1 MHGLELI
8 ALDVAPGVAMESQ
21 SGLQMNR
28 PRVYGALAGPKRGRI
43 GAIVMHPT
51 SNFMGHYL
59 LEPFAQR
66 GIGLLALN
74 SRYVGNDSVLIME
87 RVLQDLGAG
96 VAYLRQ
102 HYDRVILI
110 GNSGGAALMSF
121 YQAQAEQLTLKDTPA
136 GDPLHITPE
145 ELPPADGVALMAG
158 HIGRSRLLLNWL
170 DASLTDE
177 RDPLSCD
184 PALDIYDARNAPPF
198 SADFVA
204 RIRAVQR
211 QRSERITGQVKA
223 RLKFLRSLPH
233 GPRDEPF
240 LVYRTYAD
248 PRFIDLSL
256 DANDRQPGGNRG
268 DDPRQMNS
276 GVSNLGRFTS
286 LTAWLSQWSLESRA
300 DGPTNL
306 AQTSVPVLHLEY
318 TADAAVFPSDI
329 REWSAAIT
337 SRGRTTRETFHRI
350 NKGNHY
356 LKGQP
361 ELIERVADL
370 TLAWSAALPVYVRA
384 A

>member
-1 MHGLELI
+1 MLFRSFSARKEIARVLMHGLELI

-211 QRSERITGQVKA
+211 QRSERITAQVKA

-233 GPRDEPF
+233 GPRDSGEHVTLGHAASAHP
-240 LVYRTYAD
+240 LVHALAAFSRGVNL
-248 PRFIDLSL
+248 R
-256 DANDRQPGGNRG
+256 DANRVVAARDEHPIGRG
-268 DDPRQMNS
+268 AKD
-276 GVSNLGRFTS
+276 G
-286 LTAWLSQWSLESRA
+286 AWHS
-300 DGPTNL
+300 
-306 AQTSVPVLHLEY
+306 
-318 TADAAVFPSDI
+318 
-329 REWSAAIT
+329 
-337 SRGRTTRETFHRI
+337 
-350 NKGNHY
+350 
-356 LKGQP
+356 
-361 ELIERVADL
+361 
-370 TLAWSAALPVYVRA
+370 
-384 A
+384 

>member
-1 MHGLELI
+1 MHGLELVV
-8 ALDVAPGVAMESQ
+8 LDVAAGTAMESQ

-28 PRVYGALAGPKRGRI
+28 PRVYGALSGPPRGRV

-59 LEPFAQR
+59 LEPFARR

-74 SRYVGNDSVLIME
+74 SRFVGNDSVLVME
-87 RVLQDLGAG
+87 RVIQDLGAG
-96 VAYLRQ
+96 VAFMRER
-102 HYDRVILI
+102 YDTVFLV

-121 YQAQAEQLTLKDTPA
+121 YQAQAEKLTVRDTPA
-136 GDPLHITPE
+136 GDPIHVSPAD
-145 ELPPADGVALMAG
+145 LPPADGIALMAG

-170 DASLTDE
+170 DASVVHE
-177 RDPLSCD
+177 RDPLARD
-184 PALDIYDARNAPPF
+184 PALDIYDPANRAPFPPE
-198 SADFVA
+198 FVA
-204 RIRAVQR
+204 RIRATQR
-211 QRSERITGQVKA
+211 ARSDRITATAKA
-223 RLKFLRSLPH
+223 RLAALRSMKD

-248 PRFIDLSL
+248 PRFVDLSL
-256 DANDRQPGGNRG
+256 DANDRKPGGNRG
-268 DDPRQMNS
+268 GDPRQMNC

-306 AQTSVPVLHLEY
+306 ARTSVPVLHLEY

-329 REWSAAIT
+329 REWSAAI
-337 SRGRTTRETFHRI
+337 GKPREEFHRI
-350 NKGNHY
+350 EKGNHY

-370 TLAWSAALPVYVRA
+370 SLAWSGKLSRHKEAA
-384 A
+384 